1 MNFTETIKKLRND
14 RDKNQSEIAE
24 AVGLKTNT
32 YQAYERGVAEP
43 KIETLCKLADFYGVS
58 TDFLLGRVADADS
71 KSAELEKLDRIADTL
86 PPEDVAVLL
95 VVAEHFKAKS
105 TPQPMQ
111 EAQTLETITETID
124 DAEAKKDA

>member
-58 TDFLLGRVADADS
+58 TDFLLGRAADADS

-86 PPEDVAVLL
+86 PPEDISVLL
-95 VVAEHFKAKS
+95 TVAERFKAKS

>member
-1 MNFTETIKKLRND
+1 MNFTEIIKKLRND

-71 KSAELEKLDRIADTL
+71 KSAELEKLERIADTL
-86 PPEDVAVLL
+86 PLDDVVVLL
-95 VVAEHFKAKS
+95 TVAERFKAKS
-105 TPQPMQ
+105 APQPMQ
-111 EAQTLETITETID
+111 EAQTFETITETVD

>member
-1 MNFTETIKKLRND
+1 MNFTEIIKKLRND

-58 TDFLLGRVADADS
+58 TDFLLGRVANADS
-71 KSAELEKLDRIADTL
+71 KSAELEKLERIAGTL

-95 VVAEHFKAKS
+95 VVAERFKAKS
-105 TPQPMQ
+105 APQPMQ
-111 EAQTLETITETID
+111 EARTLETISEAVD

>member
-58 TDFLLGRVADADS
+58 TDFLLGRAADADS

-95 VVAEHFKAKS
+95 VVAERFKAKS
-105 TPQPMQ
+105 APQPMQ
-111 EAQTLETITETID
+111 EAQTLETISEAVD

>member
-58 TDFLLGRVADADS
+58 TDFLLGRAADADS

-95 VVAEHFKAKS
+95 VVAEHFKAKAE
-105 TPQPMQ
+105 PQPMQ